1 MSVYLSSQEDLK
13 DPEEMDDSIEELG
26 VLQQVCALGVHPYNR
41 TDSPSYADLIEAQ
54 VYDV

>member
-26 VLQQVCALGVHPYNR
+26 VLQQVCPLGVHPYNR